1 MKKKKFEFLISE
13 SCATKFDIVAETEE
27 EAREKFLEFGL
38 PKDIDREFIDYQI
51 ESIEEIKWAIW
62 VNWI

>member
-1 MKKKKFEFLISE
+1 MKKKTFEFLISE
-13 SCATKFDIVAETEE
+13 SCATKFDIVAETEK

-51 ESIEEIKWAIW
+51 ESIEEIKWAVW
-62 VNWI
+62 VN

>member
-1 MKKKKFEFLISE
+1 MKKKTFEFLISE
-13 SCATKFDIVAETEE
+13 SCATKFDIVAETEK

-51 ESIEEIKWAIW
+51 ESIEEIK
-62 VNWI
+62 